1 MTPCVK
7 NVINYNNNVKFS
19 SGFTMSLF
27 IPLFNKLKQFF
38 VFFFFNKFTS
48 LIDSENHND
57 LFETLQQAIL

>member
-1 MTPCVK
+1 MTPCDK

-27 IPLFNKLKQFF
+27 IPLFNKLEQ
-38 VFFFFNKFTS
+38 FFFFNKFTS

>member
-1 MTPCVK
+1 MTPCDK

-27 IPLFNKLKQFF
+27 IPLFNKLEKFF
-38 VFFFFNKFTS
+38 FFFFNKFTS